1 MFRYFI
7 MSLTYDTLIYSLN
20 YLKHQII
27 KLELARY
34 KKKSVKVFDLFID
47 NLLLDYLEIDNKIK
61 TLLKKNHKEIDFDS
75 IFLLE
80 RDLPNL
86 MLNIFYGIKFN
97 FQFRLPNSVLNY
109 ARNNKHQW
117 NMLIS
122 HNNVNLFGRP
132 TPFPIYFGSLDY
144 Y

>member
-1 MFRYFI
+1 MFKYYI

-61 TLLKKNHKEIDFDS
+61 KLLKKNYKEIDFDS

>member
-1 MFRYFI
+1 

-34 KKKSVKVFDLFID
+34 KKKSVKVFDIFID

-86 MLNIFYGIKFN
+86 MLTIFYSIKFN

>member
-61 TLLKKNHKEIDFDS
+61 KLLKKNYKVIDFDS

>member
-1 MFRYFI
+1 MFKYYI

-61 TLLKKNHKEIDFDS
+61 KLLKKN
-75 IFLLE
+75 
-80 RDLPNL
+80 
-86 MLNIFYGIKFN
+86 
-97 FQFRLPNSVLNY
+97 
-109 ARNNKHQW
+109 
-117 NMLIS
+117 
-122 HNNVNLFGRP
+122 
-132 TPFPIYFGSLDY
+132 
-144 Y
+144 

>member
-86 MLNIFYGIKFN
+86 MLTIYYGIRFN

>member
-1 MFRYFI
+1 

-34 KKKSVKVFDLFID
+34 KKKSVKVFDIFID

-86 MLNIFYGIKFN
+86 MLTIYYGIKFN

>member
-1 MFRYFI
+1 

-34 KKKSVKVFDLFID
+34 KKKSVKVFDIFID

-86 MLNIFYGIKFN
+86 MLTIYYGIRFN

>member
-1 MFRYFI
+1 
-7 MSLTYDTLIYSLN
+7 
-20 YLKHQII
+20 
-27 KLELARY
+27 
-34 KKKSVKVFDLFID
+34 
-47 NLLLDYLEIDNKIK
+47 
-61 TLLKKNHKEIDFDS
+61 
-75 IFLLE
+75 
-80 RDLPNL
+80 

-109 ARNNKHQW
+109 ARNNKNQW

>member
-1 MFRYFI
+1 

-86 MLNIFYGIKFN
+86 MLTIYYGIRFN

>member
-1 MFRYFI
+1 

-27 KLELARY
+27 KLELSRY
-34 KKKSVKVFDLFID
+34 KKTSVKVFDILID

-61 TLLKKNHKEIDFDS
+61 TLLKKNYKEIDFDS

-86 MLNIFYGIKFN
+86 MLTIYYGIRFN

>member
-1 MFRYFI
+1 

-27 KLELARY
+27 KLELSRY
-34 KKKSVKVFDLFID
+34 KKTSVKVFDIFID

-109 ARNNKHQW
+109 ARNNKNQW

>member
-1 MFRYFI
+1 

-34 KKKSVKVFDLFID
+34 KKKSVKVFDIFID

-61 TLLKKNHKEIDFDS
+61 TLLKKNNKEIDFDS

-86 MLNIFYGIKFN
+86 MLTIFYSIKFN

>member
-1 MFRYFI
+1 

-34 KKKSVKVFDLFID
+34 KKKSVKVFDIFID

-61 TLLKKNHKEIDFDS
+61 TFLKKNNKEIDFDS

-86 MLNIFYGIKFN
+86 MLTIFYSIKFN

>member
-61 TLLKKNHKEIDFDS
+61 KLLKKNYKEIDFDS

>member
-61 TLLKKNHKEIDFDS
+61 KLLKKNYKEIDFDS

-117 NMLIS
+117 DMLIS